1 VRGGLWSIKTGDDG
15 TSWSPESIVVDLKGA
30 LFMSRMGDQGNTGNQ
45 GGQGQGIGEAATQVG
60 QNLRDLGGQV
70 RDMAGE
76 RYGQLRDQATQYYD
90 QGKQRA
96 QEWEEGLESYVH
108 EKPLQAVLIAAG
120 VGVLLGLLWKRS

>member
-1 VRGGLWSIKTGDDG
+1 
-15 TSWSPESIVVDLKGA
+15 
-30 LFMSRMGDQGNTGNQ
+30 MSRMGDAGNSGNQGNQ
-45 GGQGQGIGEAATQVG
+45 GGQGGLGEAATQVG

-70 RDMAGE
+70 RDVASE
-76 RYGQLRDQATQYYD
+76 RYNQLRDQATEYYD

-96 QEWEEGLESYVH
+96 QEWEESLENYVH